1 MITKRPSAARG
12 HANHGW
18 LDTFHTFSFADY
30 HDPAW
35 MGFSALR
42 VLNQDVVAPGRGFG
56 THGHA
61 DMEIVTWVLEGALQH
76 RDSMGNGSIIK
87 PGDAQLMSAGTGV
100 THSEFNASTT
110 GPAEL
115 LQMWV
120 LPQRRGLTPR
130 YDQKAFPD
138 AELAGKLRLIA
149 SDDGRDGS
157 LVIGQDVSLYAGRL
171 GPGDTST
178 HRFAPGRRGWLHVA
192 RGSVRVDGETFGPG
206 DGAAITNVEAVR
218 LEGTD
223 PADVVLFDLPR
234 STPTSR
240 PIPHTRSTRS

>member
-1 MITKRPSAARG
+1 MIIKRPSAARG

-76 RDSMGNGSIIK
+76 RDSMGNGSIIE
-87 PGDAQLMSAGTGV
+87 PSEAQLMSAGTGV

-110 GPAEL
+110 GPTEL

-120 LPQRRGLTPR
+120 LPERRGLVPR
-130 YDQKAFPD
+130 YEQKAFPD
-138 AELAGKLRLIA
+138 AELAGRLRLISSSPTTA
-149 SDDGRDGS
+149 ATARSSSARTSPSTPAGS
-157 LVIGQDVSLYAGRL
+157 
-171 GPGDTST
+171 
-178 HRFAPGRRGWLHVA
+178 APATRWPMRS
-192 RGSVRVDGETFGPG
+192 RP
-206 DGAAITNVEAVR
+206 DGAAGCTSHA
-218 LEGTD
+218 GACASTATPSG
-223 PADVVLFDLPR
+223 PATAR
-234 STPTSR
+234 ASPT
-240 PIPHTRSTRS
+240 

>member
-1 MITKRPSAARG
+1 MITKRPSGARG

-18 LDTFHTFSFADY
+18 LDTFHTFSFAGY

-61 DMEIVTWVLEGALQH
+61 DMEIVTWVLDGALQH

-87 PGDAQLMSAGTGV
+87 PGEAQLMSAGTGV
-100 THSEFNASTT
+100 THSEFNASETA
-110 GPAEL
+110 PAEL

-120 LPQRRGLTPR
+120 LPERRRTVPR
-130 YDQKAFPD
+130 YDQKAFAD
-138 AELAGKLRLIA
+138 AELAGRLRLIV
-149 SDDGRDGS
+149 SPDGRDGS

-171 GPGDTST
+171 AAGEATT
-178 HRFAPGRRGWLHVA
+178 HAIAPDRRAWLHVA
-192 RGSVRVDGETFGPG
+192 RGSVRVDGETFAPG
-206 DGAAITNVEAVR
+206 DGAAIVGVPAIE
-218 LEGTD
+218 LEGIAA
-223 PADVVLFDLPR
+223 ADLVLFDLP
-234 STPTSR
+234 
-240 PIPHTRSTRS
+240 